1 MLPDFLVFV
10 HICHTSILQM
20 IKQILISD
28 QDIESKCLEPEQ
40 LHLVLKQRKMAIT
53 TNHRYKKNVVIEKL
67 NKLASN
73 SEEKSA
79 S

>member
-28 QDIESKCLEPEQ
+28 RDIESKCLEPEQ
-40 LHLVLKQRKMAIT
+40 QHLALKQRKMAMT